1 METTKSHTRST
12 SCSHDHQSCV
22 RLVPIFNHLDDLSM
36 DKISTKIVHRTYEK
50 GEYLFHEGDADIA
63 LYVVNSGKVRMFHI
77 NESGKEQL
85 YRILNPGDFM
95 GEWTLFN
102 PGQEHDNYAQA
113 ISKSRICMIRQE
125 DFSKLL
131 QEYPNISV
139 KLLTEMSQRLHQS
152 QRQTATVS
160 LGSVTERLAMYL
172 TDLVTDFDIEEPV
185 VKLKIP
191 RKDLASYLGTTPE
204 TISRKFR
211 ELEEKAMIKQIN
223 TKTIKLLD
231 IDSLLFYED

>member
-1 METTKSHTRST
+1 METIKQSIHSEN
-12 SCSHDHQSCV
+12 CSHDHVSCV
-22 RLVPIFNHLDDLSM
+22 RLVPIFNHLDNQSM
-36 DKISTKIVHRTYEK
+36 DKISTKIVPRTYKK
-50 GEYLFHEGDADIA
+50 GEYLFHAGDVDDT
-63 LYVVNSGKVRMFHI
+63 LYVVHSGKVRMFHI

-85 YRILNPGDFM
+85 FRILNPGDFT

-102 PGQEHDNYAQA
+102 LGQEHDSYAQA
-113 ISKSRICMIRQE
+113 TSTTEICTIRQS
-125 DFSKLL
+125 DFAELL
-131 QEYPNISV
+131 QTYPNISM

-160 LGSVTERLAMYL
+160 LGSVTQRLAMYL
-172 TDLVTDFDIEEPV
+172 TELVTDFDIEQPT
-185 VKLKIP
+185 VKLTMP

-211 ELEEKAMIKQIN
+211 ELEDKNFIKQVN

-231 IDSLLFYED
+231 IDALLFYED